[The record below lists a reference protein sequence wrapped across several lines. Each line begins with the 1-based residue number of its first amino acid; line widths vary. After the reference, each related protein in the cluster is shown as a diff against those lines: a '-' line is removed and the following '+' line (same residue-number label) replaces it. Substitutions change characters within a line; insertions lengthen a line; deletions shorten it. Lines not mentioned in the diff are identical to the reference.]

1 MHQNITKH
9 FKNYYIFGFT
19 GTPIFSQNAGA
30 GKNPTLRTTAQAF
43 GGELDKHGNRVL
55 PLHTYTIVDAIND
68 GNVLPFRIDYINT
81 VKQKEGGS
89 DKQVAAINT
98 EEALGAKG
106 RITEVVSYILEH
118 FDQKTIRNSY
128 YSLKG
133 QRVNGFNS
141 MFAVSS
147 IQMCKKYYLE
157 LKKQIAEKHRDL
169 TVATIF
175 SFAPNEEDNADGILE
190 DESFDTEG
198 LDQSARDFLDMAID
212 DYNKKFK
219 TNFDTS
225 SKHFQEYYAD
235 LSRKVKERQV
245 DLLIVVN
252 MFLTGFDATT
262 LNTLWV
268 DKNLKMH
275 GLIQAFSRTN
285 RILNAVKIFGNIV
298 CFRDLEKETNDAIA
312 LFGDREAGGVVL
324 LKSYEDY
331 YYGCT
336 DENGKEQKGYEERVE
351 ELLERFPLGQPI
363 VGEENEKDFIVLFG
377 SILRLRN
384 ILSAFDRFAGN
395 ELLTPID
402 FQDYTGTYHDMHDK
416 YKRSEVSKDSILDD
430 VVFEMELVKH
440 IEVNIDYI
448 LMLVEKYHDG
458 NCADK
463 EILVAIDKAIKSSLQ
478 LRSKRELIEHFIAN
492 INAETNVS
500 SDWQKFV
507 RQQRKNDMENLIHE
521 EKLKPEETR
530 KYIEVAFR
538 DGALKTTG
546 IDMDR
551 IMPPVSRFGG
561 GGKRDQKK
569 QTVIEKLKV
578 FF

>member
-1 MHQNITKH
+1 M
-9 FKNYYIFGFT
+9 
-19 GTPIFSQNAGA
+19 
-30 GKNPTLRTTAQAF
+30 
-43 GGELDKHGNRVL
+43 
-55 PLHTYTIVDAIND
+55 
-68 GNVLPFRIDYINT
+68 
-81 VKQKEGGS
+81 
-89 DKQVAAINT
+89 
-98 EEALGAKG
+98 
-106 RITEVVSYILEH
+106 
-118 FDQKTIRNSY
+118 
-128 YSLKG
+128 
-133 QRVNGFNS
+133 
-141 MFAVSS
+141 
-147 IQMCKKYYLE
+147 
-157 LKKQIAEKHRDL
+157 
-169 TVATIF
+169 
-175 SFAPNEEDNADGILE
+175 
-190 DESFDTEG
+190 
-198 LDQSARDFLDMAID
+198 
-212 DYNKKFK
+212 
-219 TNFDTS
+219 
-225 SKHFQEYYAD
+225 
-235 LSRKVKERQV
+235 SRKVKERQV

-275 GLIQAFSRTN
+275 GLIKAFSRTN
-285 RILNAVKIFGNIV
+285 RILNSVKTFGNIV
-298 CFRDLEKETNDAIA
+298 CFRDLEQETNDAIA

-336 DENGKEQKGYEERVE
+336 DDNGKEQIGYKERVE
-351 ELLERFPLGQPI
+351 ELFERFPLGQSI
-363 VGEENEKDFIVLFG
+363 IGEENEKDFIVLFG

-430 VVFEMELVKH
+430 VVFEMELVKQV
-440 IEVNIDYI
+440 EVNIDYI

-546 IDMDR
+546 IDVDR

-578 FF
+578 FFEKYYGLIDVGTSDDF